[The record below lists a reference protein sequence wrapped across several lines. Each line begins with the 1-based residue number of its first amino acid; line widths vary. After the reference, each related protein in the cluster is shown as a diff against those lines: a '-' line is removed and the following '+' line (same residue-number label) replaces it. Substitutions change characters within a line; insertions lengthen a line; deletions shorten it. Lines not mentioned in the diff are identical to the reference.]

1 MLVEMSCPGPSVLL
15 LLIGLLGLVT
25 AGAEDPALR
34 PSGAMGGEALA
45 RVYCG
50 SCHAFAAPDLL
61 DKKTWNEQTL
71 PRMAIRMGL
80 APEQID
86 AHPEAALLRASG
98 VFPTLPMIS
107 ETDWNAI
114 VEYYLRTAPDKPLPQ
129 EPHAEITLGLDL
141 FAIEKPRHKLP
152 VPSTTMVKI
161 SARDRK
167 AYIGDAETKS
177 LGIYA
182 FDGKPPVS
190 MQLANIPVALVE
202 NERGIYLTMIG
213 KFFPSEEPKGAFAF
227 LQRAGAAF
235 AAPQMIVTN
244 VVRPTHVEFADLNGD
259 GKTDFVLSEYGN
271 NVGQFRWYENLGAEK
286 YREHVLLPRSGAVRS
301 AVHDFNGDK
310 ALDIAVLVAQEQETL
325 YLLLNN
331 GRGEFSTNTIVFS
344 KPPIYGHTGFELV
357 DFNKDGLQDFLVTNG
372 DNGEYPSPT
381 KRYHGIRL
389 YLNRRNLRFEEAFF
403 FPLNGAFA
411 AKARDFDG
419 DGDLDIAAI
428 SFFPDYQ
435 QSPRESFVY
444 LENKGKMQFVPMT
457 FPQCTMGR
465 WLVMD
470 ADDLDGDGDIDLA
483 LGSYI
488 NGPSAVP
495 AALKREWDRFSPS
508 VLILRNKLRSPK

>member
-1 MLVEMSCPGPSVLL
+1 
-15 LLIGLLGLVT
+15 
-25 AGAEDPALR
+25 
-34 PSGAMGGEALA
+34 
-45 RVYCG
+45 
-50 SCHAFAAPDLL
+50 
-61 DKKTWNEQTL
+61 
-71 PRMAIRMGL
+71 
-80 APEQID
+80 
-86 AHPEAALLRASG
+86 
-98 VFPTLPMIS
+98 
-107 ETDWNAI
+107 
-114 VEYYLRTAPDKPLPQ
+114 
-129 EPHAEITLGLDL
+129 
-141 FAIEKPRHKLP
+141 
-152 VPSTTMVKI
+152 
-161 SARDRK
+161 
-167 AYIGDAETKS
+167 
-177 LGIYA
+177 
-182 FDGKPPVS
+182 
-190 MQLANIPVALVE
+190 
-202 NERGIYLTMIG
+202 
-213 KFFPSEEPKGAFAF
+213 
-227 LQRAGAAF
+227 
-235 AAPQMIVTN
+235 
-244 VVRPTHVEFADLNGD
+244 
-259 GKTDFVLSEYGN
+259 
-271 NVGQFRWYENLGAEK
+271 
-286 YREHVLLPRSGAVRS
+286 
-301 AVHDFNGDK
+301 
-310 ALDIAVLVAQEQETL
+310 
-325 YLLLNN
+325 
-331 GRGEFSTNTIVFS
+331 
-344 KPPIYGHTGFELV
+344 
-357 DFNKDGLQDFLVTNG
+357 VTNG